1 MTTIPPGWVDLKR
14 AAQDAAG
21 CPPPRRR
28 SGRSREKGRVR
39 GAALDARGRLL
50 LDITSSQPERAR
62 GAAAGAH
69 AVSAEICDRC
79 GGPGD
84 PVRLAS
90 TWTRTTRCEYCRGAA
105 DEVLPRPPWRRHR
118 DVAREIPD
126 PTANDHSHRS
136 MPVIERI
143 LTDQNLSALM
153 EGRDVG
159 SGWPNTDG
167 NEYVD
172 EEFVGGIFGLPYWL
186 MHSANGWCPLI
197 RAFFTLVLPMQC
209 EGQARPARVIEMAKS
224 YRQGEREPELAIAAH
239 NFDDYRWGIAHLVTE
254 HSRRTCCDCGLLQTD
269 VAGVTRGPGRRCSCG
284 GYRR

>member
-143 LTDQNLSALM
+143 LTDQKGLSRAVLNFASGSSPFPLR
-153 EGRDVG
+153 GRPCYATSATKQSGG
-159 SGWPNTDG
+159 S
-167 NEYVD
+167 
-172 EEFVGGIFGLPYWL
+172 
-186 MHSANGWCPLI
+186 SASNAQTKC
-197 RAFFTLVLPMQC
+197 R
-209 EGQARPARVIEMAKS
+209 R
-224 YRQGEREPELAIAAH
+224 
-239 NFDDYRWGIAHLVTE
+239 
-254 HSRRTCCDCGLLQTD
+254 SR
-269 VAGVTRGPGRRCSCG
+269 
-284 GYRR
+284 